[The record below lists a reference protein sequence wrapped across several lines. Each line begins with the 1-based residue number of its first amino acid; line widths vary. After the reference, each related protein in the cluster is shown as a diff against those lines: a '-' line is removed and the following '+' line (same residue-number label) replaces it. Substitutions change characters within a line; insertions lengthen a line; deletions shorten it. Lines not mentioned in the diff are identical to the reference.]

1 MTFGM
6 TLVFGYVLQGAVRN
20 LSLVFYFMLFKS
32 WSHERFTELHYSIAE
47 SIVIFLV
54 VTIPIGSL
62 HLLLNKR
69 MYSCLLKVSPP
80 HLQPLDIFPQ
90 L

>member
-47 SIVIFLV
+47 SIVIFFSGHHPFWQSSSAFEQENVFL
-54 VTIPIGSL
+54 SA
-62 HLLLNKR
+62 K
-69 MYSCLLKVSPP
+69 S
-80 HLQPLDIFPQ
+80 
-90 L
+90 